1 MFEPVKASCKNT
13 RRYCLLWA
21 PTRWSFWFFFSHEK
35 KKRENFAYFLSVQKV
50 KTIFW
55 KKITLRYLSTQG
67 SNRKVR
73 AGIEPANMSFA
84 DSRLTTWPPHRNIK
98 SVRPNYYSK
107 KI

>member
-1 MFEPVKASCKNT
+1 MGADPLVFLVLFLPREKEEKNF
-13 RRYCLLWA
+13 CLLFVGTKSKGA
-21 PTRWSFWFFFSHEK
+21 
-35 KKRENFAYFLSVQKV
+35 FL

-55 KKITLRYLSTQG
+55 QKTTLRYLSTQG

>member
-1 MFEPVKASCKNT
+1 MGADPLVFLVLFLPREKEEKT
-13 RRYCLLWA
+13 FCLLFVG
-21 PTRWSFWFFFSHEK
+21 TKSKGNKEK
-35 KKRENFAYFLSVQKV
+35 VFL

-55 KKITLRYLSTQG
+55 EKITLRYLSTQG
-67 SNRKVR
+67 SNCKVR

>member
-1 MFEPVKASCKNT
+1 MGADPLVFLVLFLPREKEEKNF
-13 RRYCLLWA
+13 CLLFVG
-21 PTRWSFWFFFSHEK
+21 TKSKGNKEK
-35 KKRENFAYFLSVQKV
+35 VFL

-55 KKITLRYLSTQG
+55 EKITLRYLSTQG